1 MSRVRIAVSVESGVV
16 AEIDKLIATGVFSSR
31 SEVFD
36 IAVRGRL
43 RQLRQS
49 RLRREVRKFDPA
61 EEQALANE

>member
-16 AEIDKLIATGVFSSR
+16 AEIDKLITTAVFSSR
-31 SEVFD
+31 SEVFE

-43 RQLRQS
+43 RQMRQS
-49 RLRREVRKFDPA
+49 RLRREVRKLDPA